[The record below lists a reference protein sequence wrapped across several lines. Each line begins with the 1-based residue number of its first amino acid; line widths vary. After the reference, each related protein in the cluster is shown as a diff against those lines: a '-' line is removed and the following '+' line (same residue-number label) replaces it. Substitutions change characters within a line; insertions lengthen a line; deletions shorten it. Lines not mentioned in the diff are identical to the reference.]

1 MSFFMPESYPMRRT
15 WIPETPWGAR
25 RPIGMLPPVMESLT
39 PGRRKFRTLAWSVL
53 VFNVMVVLGG
63 AIVRATGSGDGC
75 GESWPLCTDRLIPAN
90 PGLETVIEFSHRVTS
105 GLAVLGVVAMFV
117 FAVRLY
123 EKGHRVRNG
132 AAASLAL
139 LLFESV
145 LGALLIVFSW
155 VDQDA
160 SIGRMIVVPVHLLN
174 TYILVG
180 ALTLTAWWS
189 SGNPGPTKPIDA
201 RMKRSLA
208 LGAVGLL
215 VIGAVG
221 ALNAL
226 ADSLYPAESFLSGVA
241 EEFSGD
247 APWLLQI
254 RVFHPLIAI
263 AVGLGVAYLVMR
275 LAPTATSRTK
285 RLGAAVGVLI
295 VVQLFIGLVNVMLA
309 APLETQ
315 VIHLATADAIW
326 IVYLMFGAS
335 LLGEQAPAELPVERV
350 A

>member
-1 MSFFMPESYPMRRT
+1 MK
-15 WIPETPWGAR
+15 
-25 RPIGMLPPVMESLT
+25 ESLT
-39 PGRRKFRTLAWSVL
+39 PDRRKFRTLAWSVL
-53 VFNVMVVLGG
+53 VFNVFVVLGG

-75 GESWPLCTDRLIPAN
+75 GESWPLCTDRLFPAN
-90 PGLETVIEFSHRVTS
+90 PGVETVIEFSHRVTS
-105 GLAVLGVVAMFV
+105 ALAVLGVVAMFV

-123 EKGHRVRNG
+123 EKGNRVRTG
-132 AAASLAL
+132 AAASLGL

-160 SIGRMIVVPVHLLN
+160 SIGRMVVVPIHLLN

-189 SGNPGPTKPIDA
+189 SGNPGPTKPIDPQV
-201 RMKRSLA
+201 KRSLI
-208 LGAVGLL
+208 LGAFGLL
-215 VIGAVG
+215 LIGAMG

-226 ADSLYPAESFLSGVA
+226 ADSLYPAESFLSGVT
-241 EEFSGD
+241 EEFSDG
-247 APWLLQI
+247 APWLLQVRI
-254 RVFHPLIAI
+254 FHPIVAI

-275 LAPTATSRTK
+275 LSPTATNRTK
-285 RLGAAVGVLI
+285 RLGAIVGGLI
-295 VVQLFIGLVNVMLA
+295 VTQFLIGLVNVMLA

-315 VIHLATADAIW
+315 VIHLAIADTIW
-326 IVYLMFGAS
+326 IIYLLFGAS
-335 LLGEQAPAELPVERV
+335 LLGERSPAELPVERV

>member
-1 MSFFMPESYPMRRT
+1 MSFFMSESYPIRPRLNSEMS
-15 WIPETPWGAR
+15 WSAEH
-25 RPIGMLPPVMESLT
+25 PIGMLRPVKESLT
-39 PGRRKFRTLAWSVL
+39 PGRRKFRTMAWSVL
-53 VFNVMVVLGG
+53 IFNVMVVLGG

-75 GESWPLCTDRLIPAN
+75 GESWPMCTDRLIPAN
-90 PGLETVIEFSHRVTS
+90 PELETVIEFSHRVTS
-105 GLAVLGVVAMFV
+105 GLAVLGVIAMFM

-123 EKGHRVRNG
+123 EKGHRVRNA
-132 AAASLAL
+132 AAASLGL

-145 LGALLIVFSW
+145 LGALLIVFAW

-160 SIGRMIVVPVHLLN
+160 SIGRMIVVPIHLLN

-189 SGNPGPTKPIDA
+189 SGNPGPTKPVDGQ
-201 RMKRSLA
+201 MKRSLA
-208 LGAVGLL
+208 LGAAGLL

-226 ADSLYPAESFLSGVA
+226 ADSLYPAESFLSGVSA
-241 EEFSGD
+241 EFSGD
-247 APWLLQI
+247 APWLLQVRI
-254 RVFHPLIAI
+254 FHPLIAI
-263 AVGLGVAYLVMR
+263 GVGLGVAYLVMR

-285 RLGAAVGVLI
+285 RLGSAVGGLI

-315 VIHLATADAIW
+315 VIHLAIADAIW
-326 IVYLMFGAS
+326 IVYLIFGAS
-335 LLGEQAPAELPVERV
+335 LLGEQARAERFVEQV

>member
-1 MSFFMPESYPMRRT
+1 ML
-15 WIPETPWGAR
+15 
-25 RPIGMLPPVMESLT
+25 RPVKESLT
-39 PGRRKFRTLAWSVL
+39 PARRKFRTLAWSVL
-53 VFNVMVVLGG
+53 AFNVVVVLGG

-75 GESWPLCTDRLIPAN
+75 GASWPLCTDRIFPSN
-90 PGLETVIEFSHRVTS
+90 PGLETVIEYSHRVTS
-105 GLAVLGVVAMFV
+105 ALAVIGVMAMFV

-123 EKGHRVRNG
+123 EKGNRVRTA

-145 LGALLIVFSW
+145 LGALLIIFSW

-160 SIGRMIVVPVHLLN
+160 SIGRMIVVPIHLLN

-189 SGNPGPTKPIDA
+189 SGNPGPMKPIEPQA
-201 RMKRSLA
+201 KRSLILGA
-208 LGAVGLL
+208 LGLL
-215 VIGAVG
+215 LIGAMG

-226 ADSLYPAESFLSGVA
+226 ADSLYPTESFLSGVA
-241 EEFSGD
+241 EEFSDG
-247 APWLLQI
+247 APWLLQVRI
-254 RVFHPLIAI
+254 FHPIVAI

-275 LAPTATSRTK
+275 ISPRATSRTK
-285 RLGAAVGVLI
+285 RLGAIVGGLI
-295 VVQLFIGLVNVMLA
+295 VTQFFIGLVNVMLA

-315 VIHLATADAIW
+315 VIHLAIADTIW
-326 IVYLMFGAS
+326 IIYLMFGAS
-335 LLGEQAPAELPVERV
+335 LLGERSPAELPVERV